1 METVANIF
9 LKSDTSFEINEISQI
24 PLVLDNNN
32 YSYYLTLYSFS
43 FLNSSPN
50 VYDHLNFDYTIT
62 ITDGLLPPTETETTY
77 HKDITPG
84 IYDSD
89 DLINLLNSYFLQTIG
104 GVDYYPIRF
113 VINPITEKTEIHFDQ
128 TAATTLNITNIKIIM
143 NPNSILNNE
152 LFRFDTTTDLN
163 FNSGNT
169 YYQSVQSFRVS
180 TYNNVLLTSS
190 SIPGLVSLYGN
201 DDGIT
206 TSSALYVVSSV
217 ASPYSMIE
225 YVALQPI
232 DFPINNVGSLS
243 NFQFKLIDENNNN
256 LRLLPGGT
264 PDFSVKLGIK
274 RKRRV

>member
-9 LKSDTSFEINEISQI
+9 LKSDTAFEVNEISQI

-32 YSYYLTLYSFS
+32 YSYFLTLYSFS

-50 VYDHLNFDYTIT
+50 VYDHLSFDYVIT
-62 ITDGLLPPTETETTY
+62 TTNGLVPPTLTDTTY
-77 HKDITPG
+77 HKDITAG

-89 DLINLLNSYFLQTIG
+89 DLINLLNSYFLQTVNN
-104 GVDYYPIRF
+104 VDYQPLRF
-113 VINPITEKTEIHFDQ
+113 IINPITEKTEIHFDQ
-128 TAATTLNITNIKIIM
+128 AAANTLNITNIKIIM
-143 NPNSILNNE
+143 NSNSILNNE
-152 LFRFDTTTDLN
+152 LFRFNTTTDLN
-163 FNSGNT
+163 FNSTNT
-169 YYQSVQSFRVS
+169 YYQSSQSFRVS

-201 DDGIT
+201 DNGIT

-232 DFPINNVGSLS
+232 DFPINNVSSLS
-243 NFQFKLIDENNNN
+243 NFQFKLIDENNQD
-256 LRLLPGGT
+256 LKLLEGGS
-264 PDFSVKLGIK
+264 PDFSIKLAIK
-274 RKRRV
+274 RRRR

>member
-9 LKSDTSFEINEISQI
+9 LKSDIAFEINEISQI

-32 YSYYLTLYSFS
+32 YSYFLTLYSFS

-50 VYDHLNFDYTIT
+50 VYDHLSFDYVIT
-62 ITDGLLPPTETETTY
+62 TTNGLVPPTLTDTTY

-89 DLINLLNSYFLQTIG
+89 DLINLLNSYFLQTVNNI
-104 GVDYYPIRF
+104 DYYPIRF
-113 VINPITEKTEIHFDQ
+113 IINPITEKTEIHFDQ
-128 TAATTLNITNIKIIM
+128 AAANTLNITNIKIIM
-143 NPNSILNNE
+143 NSNSILNNE
-152 LFRFDTTTDLN
+152 LFRFNITTDLN
-163 FNSGNT
+163 FNTTNT
-169 YYQSVQSFRVS
+169 YYQSSQSFRIS

-201 DDGIT
+201 DNGIT

-232 DFPINNVGSLS
+232 DFPINNVSSLS
-243 NFQFKLIDENNNN
+243 NFQFKLIDENNQD
-256 LRLLPGGT
+256 LKLLEGGT
-264 PDFSVKLGIK
+264 PDFSIKLAIK
-274 RKRRV
+274 RRRR

>member
-9 LKSDTSFEINEISQI
+9 LKSDTAFEINEISQI

-32 YSYYLTLYSFS
+32 YSYFLTLYSFS

-50 VYDHLNFDYTIT
+50 VYDHLSFDYTIT
-62 ITDGLLPPTETETTY
+62 TTDGLLPPNLTDTSY
-77 HKDITPG
+77 HKGITPG
-84 IYDSD
+84 IYDSE
-89 DLINLLNSYFLQTIG
+89 DLINLLNSYFLQTIN
-104 GVDYYPIRF
+104 GVDYYPLRF

-128 TAATTLNITNIKIIM
+128 TAANTLNITNIKIVM
-143 NPNSILNNE
+143 NNNSILNNE
-152 LFRFDTTTDLN
+152 LFRFNLTTDLN
-163 FNSGNT
+163 FNSTNT
-169 YYQSVQSFRVS
+169 YYQSTQSFRIS

-201 DDGIT
+201 DNGIT

-243 NFQFKLIDENNNN
+243 NFQFKLIDENNKD
-256 LRLLPGGT
+256 LKLLPGGS
-264 PDFSVKLGIK
+264 PDFSIKLAIK
-274 RKRRV
+274 RRRR

>member
-9 LKSDTSFEINEISQI
+9 LKSDTAFEVNEISQI

-32 YSYYLTLYSFS
+32 YSYFLTLYSFS

-50 VYDHLNFDYTIT
+50 VYDHLSFDYVIT
-62 ITDGLLPPTETETTY
+62 TTNGLVPPTLTDTTY
-77 HKDITPG
+77 HKDITAG

-89 DLINLLNSYFLQTIG
+89 DLINLLNSYFLQTVNN
-104 GVDYYPIRF
+104 VDYYPIKF
-113 VINPITEKTEIHFDQ
+113 IINPITEKTEIHFDQ
-128 TAATTLNITNIKIIM
+128 AAANTLNITNIKIIM
-143 NPNSILNNE
+143 NSNSILNND
-152 LFRFDTTTDLN
+152 LFRFNITTDLN
-163 FNSGNT
+163 FNSTNT
-169 YYQSVQSFRVS
+169 YYQSSQSFRVS

-201 DDGIT
+201 DNGIT

-232 DFPINNVGSLS
+232 DFPINNVSSLS
-243 NFQFKLIDENNNN
+243 NFQFKLIDENNQD
-256 LRLLPGGT
+256 LKLLEGGS
-264 PDFSVKLGIK
+264 PDFSIKLAIK
-274 RKRRV
+274 RRRR

>member
-9 LKSDTSFEINEISQI
+9 LKSDTAFEVNEISQI

-32 YSYYLTLYSFS
+32 YSYFLTLYSFS

-50 VYDHLNFDYTIT
+50 VYDHLSFDYVIT
-62 ITDGLLPPTETETTY
+62 TTNGLVPPTLTDTTY
-77 HKDITPG
+77 HKDITAG

-89 DLINLLNSYFLQTIG
+89 DLINLLNSYFLQTVNN
-104 GVDYYPIRF
+104 VDYYPIRF
-113 VINPITEKTEIHFDQ
+113 IINPITEKTEIHFDQ
-128 TAATTLNITNIKIIM
+128 AAANTLNITNIKIIM
-143 NPNSILNNE
+143 NSNSILNNE
-152 LFRFDTTTDLN
+152 LFRFNTTTDLN
-163 FNSGNT
+163 FNSTNT
-169 YYQSVQSFRVS
+169 YYQSSQSFRVS

-201 DDGIT
+201 DNGIT

-232 DFPINNVGSLS
+232 DFPINNVSSLS
-243 NFQFKLIDENNNN
+243 NFQFKLIDENNQD
-256 LRLLPGGT
+256 LKLLEGGS
-264 PDFSVKLGIK
+264 PDFSIKLAIK
-274 RKRRV
+274 RRRR

>member
-9 LKSDTSFEINEISQI
+9 LKSDTAFEINEISQI
-24 PLVLDNNN
+24 PLVLDSNN
-32 YSYYLTLYSFS
+32 YSYFLTLYSFS

-50 VYDHLNFDYTIT
+50 IYDHLSFDYTIT
-62 ITDGLLPPTETETTY
+62 TTDNLLPPNLTDTTY

-89 DLINLLNSYFLQTIG
+89 DLINLLNSYFLQTINN
-104 GVDYYPIRF
+104 VDYQPLRF

-128 TAATTLNITNIKIIM
+128 TAANTLNITNIKIIM
-143 NPNSILNNE
+143 NNNSILNND
-152 LFRFDTTTDLN
+152 LFRFNLTTDLN
-163 FNSGNT
+163 FNSTNT
-169 YYQSVQSFRVS
+169 YYQSNSSFRIS

-232 DFPINNVGSLS
+232 DFPINNVSSLS
-243 NFQFKLIDENNNN
+243 NFQFKLIDENNKD
-256 LRLLPGGT
+256 LKLLPGGS
-264 PDFSVKLGIK
+264 PDFSIKLAIK
-274 RKRRV
+274 RRRR

>member
-9 LKSDTSFEINEISQI
+9 LKSDVAFEINEISQI

-32 YSYYLTLYSFS
+32 YSYFLTLYSFS

-50 VYDHLNFDYTIT
+50 IYDHLSFDYTIT
-62 ITDGLLPPTETETTY
+62 TTDGLIPPTTTDTTY

-89 DLINLLNSYFLQTIG
+89 DIISLLNSYFLQTVG
-104 GVDYYPIRF
+104 SVEYYPIKF

-128 TAATTLNITNIKIIM
+128 NAANTLNITNVKIIM
-143 NPNSILNNE
+143 NNDSILNNE
-152 LFRFDTTTDLN
+152 LFRFDTNTDLN
-163 FNSGNT
+163 FNTTNT
-169 YYQSVQSFRVS
+169 YYQSNNSFRIS

-232 DFPINNVGSLS
+232 DFPINNVSNLS
-243 NFQFKLIDENNNN
+243 NFQFKLIDENNND
-256 LRLLPGGT
+256 LKLLPGGT
-264 PDFSVKLGIK
+264 PDFSIKLAIK
-274 RKRRV
+274 RRRR

>member
-9 LKSDTSFEINEISQI
+9 LKSDTAFEINEISQI

-32 YSYYLTLYSFS
+32 YLYFLTLYSFS

-50 VYDHLNFDYTIT
+50 IYDHLNFDYVIT
-62 ITDGLLPPTETETTY
+62 TTDGLVPPTTTDTQY
-77 HKDITPG
+77 HKDITAG

-89 DLINLLNSYFLQTIG
+89 DIINLLNSYFLQTVN
-104 GVDYYPIRF
+104 GVEYYPIRF
-113 VINPITEKTEIHFDQ
+113 IINPITEKTEIHFDQ
-128 TAATTLNITNIKIIM
+128 TAANALNITNIKIIM
-143 NPNSILNNE
+143 NQNSILNNE
-152 LFRFDTTTDLN
+152 LFRFNTNTDLN
-163 FNSGNT
+163 FNTSNT
-169 YYQSVQSFRVS
+169 YYQSTLSFRIS

-225 YVALQPI
+225 YVSLQPI
-232 DFPINNVGSLS
+232 DFPINNVNNLS

-264 PDFSVKLGIK
+264 PDFSVKLAIK
-274 RKRRV
+274 RKRR